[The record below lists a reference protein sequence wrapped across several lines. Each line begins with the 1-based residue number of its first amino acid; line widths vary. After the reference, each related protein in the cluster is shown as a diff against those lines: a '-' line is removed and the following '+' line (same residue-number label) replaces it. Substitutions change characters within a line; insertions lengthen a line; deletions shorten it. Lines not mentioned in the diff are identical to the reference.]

1 MSWNSSR
8 YEYVTQSLRSSG
20 DTQVRATAALPQ
32 LNPLNFMLCA
42 IWCTKIWISPT
53 KLRKWVINMSKT
65 IHSYK
70 LKRKSQLLGNFFF
83 ESMHLFSRSFRQN
96 LNFYECVFNINFVF
110 LARNRSRASLCVL
123 RKKSWLLN
131 WSLNYVIYIKM
142 TQFFW

>member
-53 KLRKWVINMSKT
+53 KLREWVLNMSKT

-70 LKRKSQLLGNFFF
+70 QKRKAQLLNHYQVPIFAA
-83 ESMHLFSRSFRQN
+83 LLRPKWKKN
-96 LNFYECVFNINFVF
+96 LNVFNFILWFCVF
-110 LARNRSRASLCVL
+110 LLEMDSAQ
-123 RKKSWLLN
+123 KKLKMQTQN
-131 WSLNYVIYIKM
+131 HQIIEIYIARSY
-142 TQFFW
+142 